1 MHLDAAQIQRVV
13 DRESLITE
21 TALTDAHLV
30 VCAECR
36 TAVSAAVREQAAL
49 FSRLEALDNAPRA
62 VSLQTVRATA
72 HATVH
77 ATVHAIPDATV
88 QATVRRPRANWPVRW
103 AAMLL
108 AGVGIAGAAY
118 ALPYAALRAWVRS
131 QSSSRVPAMQPPPS
145 SGPAVEADFAGVAV
159 APGVETR
166 VQFTSVQ
173 TTGEARVVVTDDRNI
188 EVRAPTGAATFAA
201 GTGGVTI
208 ENAGATASY
217 EIRIP
222 RTAAHIEI
230 LVAGARVWTKRGE
243 RTASEYVA
251 GSDGV
256 VRIPLRRE

>member
-62 VSLQTVRATA
+62 VSLQTVRATVR
-72 HATVH
+72 ATVS
-77 ATVHAIPDATV
+77 
-88 QATVRRPRANWPVRW
+88 ATVRRPRANWPVRW

-222 RTAAHIEI
+222 RTAAQVEI
-230 LVAGARVWTKRGE
+230 LVAGVRVWTKQGA